1 MLLFVP
7 PSLAKG
13 GVSCK
18 APPKYVQIHYNFDW
32 DFSERQA
39 LSEFLKLQ
47 CGEDQNIEFLRQ
59 KIERFISPI
68 GKVNLR
74 ANQHQLINAS
84 NIEFEIVTE
93 QVQSK
98 NGVTLF
104 EIHHSINDS
113 ELIPYL
119 NVTGQPVEGKTLKA
133 NFAYN
138 IDFVESHNA
147 KVTVQWFRNGEPI
160 KNATKSFY
168 KIREG
173 DVDKKIKVIAK
184 IEKDQNIISFK
195 ETNFEKTIKLG
206 PKLPEIKDLKISGDP
221 IIGNKLALSYNYE
234 DLNSGDLEGESKI
247 KWLRGNKIIA
257 GENNVTYVLTRKDKG
272 YIISAEIE
280 PLTISGEKG
289 NVSRASMKE
298 TVVDPIAKVS
308 AKIDNFFPN
317 DEWDP
322 EIFIV
327 DTNLDPERTTN
338 KITYRTQI
346 EDRISI
352 SKNLKIKNHSL
363 KQFVGFTTNMIF
375 KNHDNLIEQL
385 EAEFLGQEINLLNL
399 ENLSQR
405 AKDLAIVNSG
415 TKFNV
420 SIPPQVIENGIVNLD
435 FSIVPV
441 SKSSKIENAVEKEK
455 NKNTKEFWLLGFAVH
470 YLRPFL

>member
-1 MLLFVP
+1 ML
-7 PSLAKG
+7 
-13 GVSCK
+13 
-18 APPKYVQIHYNFDW
+18 
-32 DFSERQA
+32 
-39 LSEFLKLQ
+39 
-47 CGEDQNIEFLRQ
+47 
-59 KIERFISPI
+59 
-68 GKVNLR
+68 
-74 ANQHQLINAS
+74 S

-104 EIHHSINDS
+104 EIQHSINDS
-113 ELIPYL
+113 DLISYL

-147 KVTVQWFRNGEPI
+147 QVKVQWFRNGEPI
-160 KNATKSFY
+160 KSATKSFY
-168 KIREG
+168 KIREE

-184 IEKDQNIISFK
+184 IENEQNIIAFK
-195 ETNFEKTIKLG
+195 ETNFEKSIKLG
-206 PKLPEIKDLKISGDP
+206 PKLPEIKDIKISGDP
-221 IIGNKLALSYNYE
+221 KIGNKLTVSYKYE
-234 DLNSGDLEGESKI
+234 DLNSGDLEGESKF
-247 KWLRGNKIIA
+247 KWFRDNKIIA
-257 GENNVTYVLTRKDKG
+257 GENDITYIVTRKDKG
-272 YIISAEIE
+272 HIISAEIE
-280 PLTISGEKG
+280 PLTIRGEKG

-322 EIFIV
+322 EILIV

-338 KITYRTQI
+338 KITYRTEI

-375 KNHDNLIEQL
+375 KNHDNLIKKL
-385 EAEFLGQEINLLNL
+385 EAEFLGKEINLLNL

-405 AKDLAIVNSG
+405 AKDLASVNSD

-420 SIPPQVIENGIVNLD
+420 TIPPQVIENGIVNLD
-435 FSIVPV
+435 FSVVPI
-441 SKSSKIENAVEKEK
+441 SKSSKTEN
-455 NKNTKEFWLLGFAVH
+455 L
-470 YLRPFL
+470 

>member
-1 MLLFVP
+1 MLLLVP

-13 GVSCK
+13 DVSCK
-18 APPKYVQIHYNFDW
+18 VPPKYVQIHYNFDW
-32 DFSERQA
+32 DLSERQA
-39 LSEFLKLQ
+39 LSASLKLQ
-47 CGEDQNIEFLRQ
+47 CGEDQNIDFLRQ
-59 KIERFISPI
+59 KIERSISPI

-74 ANQHQLINAS
+74 ANQHQLTNAN

-104 EIHHSINDS
+104 EIHHSINES
-113 ELIPYL
+113 ELISYL

-147 KVTVQWFRNGEPI
+147 KVKVQWFRNGKPI
-160 KNATKSFY
+160 KSATKSFY
-168 KIREG
+168 EIREE
-173 DVDKKIKVIAK
+173 DVDKNIKVIAT
-184 IEKDQNIISFK
+184 IENDQNIIAFK

-206 PKLPEIKDLKISGDP
+206 PKLPEIKDIKISGDP

-234 DLNSGDLEGESKI
+234 DLNLGDLEGESKI

-257 GENNVTYVLTRKDKG
+257 GENNVTYEVTRKDKG
-272 YIISAEIE
+272 HIISVEIE
-280 PLTISGEKG
+280 PLTIKGEKG
-289 NVSRASMKE
+289 NVSRASMKK
-298 TVVDPIAKVS
+298 TVFDPIDKVS
-308 AKIDNFFPN
+308 AKIDNLFPN

-322 EIFIV
+322 QNLV
-327 DTNLDPERTTN
+327 MDTNFDPDRTVD

-346 EDRISI
+346 EDSISI

-363 KQFVGFTTNMIF
+363 KQFVGFTSNMIF

-405 AKDLAIVNSG
+405 AKDLASVNSS

-420 SIPPQVIENGIVNLD
+420 SIPPQVIENGIVNLN
-435 FSIVPV
+435 FSVVPV
-441 SKSSKIENAVEKEK
+441 SKSSKIKNFVEKEK
-455 NKNTKEFWLLGFAVH
+455 NKNTKEFWLWGFAVH